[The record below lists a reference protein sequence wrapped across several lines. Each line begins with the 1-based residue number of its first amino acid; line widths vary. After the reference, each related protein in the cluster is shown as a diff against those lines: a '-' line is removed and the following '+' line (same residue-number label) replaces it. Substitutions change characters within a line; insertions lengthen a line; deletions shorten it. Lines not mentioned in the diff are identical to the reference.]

1 MSAQI
6 LSQPIAKGLMV
17 VSTDGLYDEK
27 RPQTVDG
34 GHAAEHHHKCARRK
48 FRMAAII
55 SLGLSLLGI
64 IALCALAALD
74 PTGDDPGIS
83 FWRRAVGDSTSD
95 QGPFVKNKLYI
106 IVLVV
111 GLIVA
116 LCFPP
121 GAAEELLKTRSVVRV
136 ICALVVVDS
145 LASSVSVVV
154 SVQNL
159 RTRPSGSLSV
169 ATIPYTMDLFS
180 TRFMSHLIRM
190 DNIFPVPTSLR
201 YITKSARILDPAVTS
216 REDHVESR
224 KPALG
229 LSLPGA
235 LPYAYQLTPSFVFQI

>member
-27 RPQTVDG
+27 RLQTVDG

-95 QGPFVKNKLYI
+95 QGPFVKNKRKLMMNSYN
-106 IVLVV
+106 
-111 GLIVA
+111 
-116 LCFPP
+116 LC
-121 GAAEELLKTRSVVRV
+121 S
-136 ICALVVVDS
+136 
-145 LASSVSVVV
+145 
-154 SVQNL
+154 
-159 RTRPSGSLSV
+159 
-169 ATIPYTMDLFS
+169 
-180 TRFMSHLIRM
+180 
-190 DNIFPVPTSLR
+190 
-201 YITKSARILDPAVTS
+201 
-216 REDHVESR
+216 
-224 KPALG
+224 
-229 LSLPGA
+229 
-235 LPYAYQLTPSFVFQI
+235 

>member
-27 RPQTVDG
+27 RLQTVDG

-74 PTGDDPGIS
+74 PTGDDLGIS
-83 FWRRAVGDSTSD
+83 FWRRA
-95 QGPFVKNKLYI
+95 
-106 IVLVV
+106 
-111 GLIVA
+111 A

-159 RTRPSGSLSV
+159 RTRPSGSISV